1 MSSHRHRTRV
11 LIQTLCALLLM
22 GLSLTGISLGQ
33 TPPPA
38 TFVNPTLF
46 NGGSVISNYSPIPIN
61 ALAFGDFNNDG
72 FPDLL
77 TLDDNGNAAGVGIML
92 GNGAG
97 GFGTVSSITT
107 FACTLEGG
115 IVTGDFNNDGNLD
128 FAVVSGTNGGDCNFN
143 PGTLWIYLGNG
154 AGGFTLQASYS
165 TLGGPAYHDVT
176 GGLVTADLRGNGHL
190 DLLVID
196 PNNGIDVFLG
206 NGDGTFVVP
215 KAAVAISGPGASNSE
230 AVWDVN
236 HDGKPDL
243 VVASENSGDGIYVL
257 IGNGDGTFQTP
268 VFYQQGSNSGA
279 MAVAIGQ
286 LIKGDNGDVVM
297 GTGNGA
303 YVYLNNGDGTFK
315 TPVLYGP
322 SWINSITI
330 TDINGDKKNDLVVSS
345 YSSSAVWTM
354 LGNGKGGFTAGESFA
369 TAGYP
374 NNVVVAD
381 FNGDKKLDF
390 ATSNSSGEWITVGL
404 GNGDGTFRSSQSY
417 GYTWS
422 GTVAQVATADLN
434 NDGNL
439 DIVEAGGGTGV
450 GITVMLGTSHGVFGS
465 PISTAVGCGQANRGA
480 VNAIALGD
488 VTGDGKADVVATMT
502 NSGGGCPNNEVA
514 VLAGLGTGKFKA
526 PVLYSTGVTVQ
537 SGPVALADVNGDG
550 KLDIVLSN
558 ADGSMSVLLNK
569 GKGIYAAAT
578 VIAAASGTQAGNIVI
593 GDFNKDGKVDIAV
606 TNYSGTAI
614 NVLLGHGDG
623 TFQAPIVTPASINPN
638 ALTAGDFNG
647 DGKLDLALTSW
658 NNNGSLQIFTGNGD
672 GTFTVGTLYKFNA
685 WVECYPS
692 GGTNPYWISAGDL
705 NQDGK
710 ADLAIAVTYTQ
721 CSTEYSGEQ
730 DWGAALVY
738 TGNGDGTFNLEP
750 GPYLGGVDN
759 SGIVLGDFNRDGM
772 LDIAVAGNAAWTSQ
786 DWVTIM
792 LNNTQ
797 PVSISPLAITYKAQA
812 VDTKSA
818 PQTVL
823 FTNDESTSLA
833 ITKVALGGADPGDF
847 TFKSACPSSLAAG
860 EYCSVTVTF
869 QPTTPG
875 SRAATLSITDGDG
888 TQNVALTGTGEQT
901 ITSFTPTS
909 GAVGTSVTIT
919 GTSFTG
925 STKVTFGGVAS
936 SFTVNSET
944 QITATVPTGAKTGK
958 IAITTNGETVSSK
971 TSFTVN

>member
-1 MSSHRHRTRV
+1 MSIRRFTPV
-11 LIQTLCALLLM
+11 LIHTLCALLLM
-22 GLSLTGISLGQ
+22 GLALTGISLGQ

-46 NGGSVISNYSPIPIN
+46 NGGSVISNYSPIPVN

-77 TLDDNGNAAGVGIML
+77 TLDDNGNTAGVGIML

-128 FAVVSGTNGGDCNFN
+128 FAVISGTNGGDCNFN

-154 AGGFTLQASYS
+154 AGGFTLKASYS
-165 TLGGPAYHDVT
+165 MLGGPAYHNAA
-176 GGLVTADLRGNGHL
+176 GGLVTADLRSNGHL
-190 DLLVID
+190 DLLAID

-206 NGDGTFVVP
+206 NGDGTFVAP
-215 KAAVAISGPGASNSE
+215 TAAVALTCPGCSNSE

-243 VVASENSGDGIYVL
+243 VVASNNSSDGIFVL
-257 IGNGDGTFQTP
+257 LGKGDGTFQTP
-268 VFYQQGSNSGA
+268 VFYPQGSNSGA
-279 MAVAIGQ
+279 LAVAIGQ

-369 TAGYP
+369 TSGYP

-381 FNGDKKLDF
+381 FNSDKKLDF
-390 ATSNSSGEWITVGL
+390 ATSNNSGEWITVGL
-404 GNGDGTFRSSQSY
+404 GNGDGTFRSSQSF

-422 GTVAQVATADLN
+422 GTVAQIATADLN
-434 NDGNL
+434 DDGNL

-450 GITVMLGTSHGVFGS
+450 GITVMLGTSHGAFGS
-465 PISTAVGCGQANRGA
+465 PISTAVGCGQANRGG

-488 VTGDGKADVVATMT
+488 VTGDGKVDVVATMT

-526 PVLYSTGVTVQ
+526 PALYSTGVTVQ
-537 SGPVALADVNGDG
+537 SGPVALADLRGGG
-550 KLDIVLSN
+550 KLDIVTSN
-558 ADGSMSVLLNK
+558 ADGSLSVLLNN
-569 GKGIYAAAT
+569 GKGIYGAAN
-578 VIAAASGTQAGNIVI
+578 VITGASGSDAGNIVV
-593 GDFNKDGKVDIAV
+593 GDFNHDGKLDLAI
-606 TNYSGTAI
+606 TNYSGTAV
-614 NVLLGHGDG
+614 NVLLGNGDG
-623 TFQAPIVTPASINPN
+623 SFQPPILTPSPINPVG
-638 ALTAGDFNG
+638 LTAGDFNN

-658 NNNGSLQIFTGNGD
+658 NNNGSLQIFSGNGD
-672 GTFTVGTLYKFNA
+672 GTFTLGTLYKFNA

-692 GGTNPYWISAGDL
+692 GGTNPYWLSAGDL

-710 ADLAIAVTYTQ
+710 LDLAIAVTYTQ
-721 CSTEYSGEQ
+721 CGTEYSGEQ

-750 GPYLGGVDN
+750 GPFLGGVDN

-772 LDIAVAGNAAWTSQ
+772 LDMAVAGNAAWTSQ

-797 PVSISPLAITYKAQA
+797 PVSVSPLALTYKAQ
-812 VDTKSA
+812 VVETKSA
-818 PQTVL
+818 AQTVL

-833 ITKVALGGADPGDF
+833 VSKVALGGADPGDF
-847 TFKSACPSSLAAG
+847 TFKSECPGSLLAG
-860 EYCSVTVTF
+860 EYCTVSVTF
-869 QPTTPG
+869 EPTTPG
-875 SRAATLSITDGDG
+875 SRTATLSITDGDG

-909 GAVGTSVTIT
+909 GTVGTAVTIT
-919 GTSFTG
+919 GTAFTG
-925 STKVTFGGVAS
+925 TTKVTFGGVAS

-958 IAITTNGETVSSK
+958 IAITTNGETVDSK